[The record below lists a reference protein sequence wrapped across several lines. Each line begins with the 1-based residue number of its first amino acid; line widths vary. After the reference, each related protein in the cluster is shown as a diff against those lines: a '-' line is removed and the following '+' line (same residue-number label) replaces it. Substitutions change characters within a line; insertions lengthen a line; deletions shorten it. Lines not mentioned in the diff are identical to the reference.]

1 MTWLGAY
8 SPLAWP
14 RLPPRQALSPCR
26 WPPPAP
32 IWQANCEDGLPER
45 LRCRCGTACAPGGVY
60 SEVVVRYFG
69 QAGIRK
75 NERLGPHAL
84 RATAATS
91 ALENGDIARV
101 QEWLGLAC

>member
-1 MTWLGAY
+1 
-8 SPLAWP
+8 
-14 RLPPRQALSPCR
+14 
-26 WPPPAP
+26 
-32 IWQANCEDGLPER
+32 
-45 LRCRCGTACAPGGVY
+45 VY